1 MDNRIEKIIVFG
13 DSNCAGDELL
23 QEDYMPEIEDMFS
36 KYGATRHQKGY
47 VDKVK
52 NGNLRDLQR
61 NVNSLIHKRNQE
73 DHKKI
78 RDAQFF
84 HSFGG
89 QLGSLANVEVVNYA
103 RGGNSNIGIYET
115 VANCKVDINPNTL
128 LLIGSTYLNRKT
140 RLVKD
145 HGTPDDKAWKH
156 LLEWN
161 TFLPG
166 WSPKGREKDAET
178 YMMFDIEW
186 GDDNYF
192 RFMAFIAQLK
202 AMQFQLK
209 DIPHYFLDVTG
220 AYSHL
225 FFEAP
230 LPKSHTKQIKSEL
243 ENILLPDSSLYNT
256 DLEIK
261 KRSALF
267 GHCNRQVHKAYAQK
281 LFDKF
286 KKDNIL

>member
-1 MDNRIEKIIVFG
+1 MASNIEKIIVFG

-23 QEDYMPEIEDMFS
+23 QEDYLPEIEDILLE
-36 KYGATRHQKGY
+36 YGATRHQKGY

-52 NGNLRDLQR
+52 NGKQRELQASIS
-61 NVNSLIHKRNQE
+61 SLIHKRNQE
-73 DHKKI
+73 YHKKE
-78 RDAQFF
+78 RDAQFS

-89 QLGSLANVEVVNYA
+89 QLGSLANVEVINYS

-115 VANCKVDINPNTL
+115 VTNCKVDINPNTL
-128 LLIGSTYLNRKT
+128 LLIGSTYLHRKT
-140 RLVKD
+140 RLAEHPK
-145 HGTPDDKAWKH
+145 TPDDNAWRH
-156 LLEWN
+156 LLEWQ

-178 YMMFDIEW
+178 YMMLDTEW
-186 GDDNYF
+186 GDDTYF
-192 RFMAFIAQLK
+192 RYMAFIAQLK
-202 AMQFQLK
+202 AMQAQLK
-209 DIPHYFLDVTG
+209 GIPHYFLDVTG

-225 FFEAP
+225 FNQAP
-230 LPKSHTKQIKSEL
+230 VPKSHTKQIKSEL
-243 ENILLPDSSLYNT
+243 ESILLPDSSLYNT
-256 DLEIK
+256 ALEIK

-267 GHCNRQVHKAYAQK
+267 GHCNRQVHKAYAEK